1 MLAPPVGPT
10 TPAPAAGAPSRPA
23 APGASGAPSRR
34 RAERRGLCGGSS
46 CYGGRDGGVMGQSDG
61 EEKPFP
67 EAHALRPEVP
77 VHRACRMPHAL
88 PFQPRPTA
96 RLLHSH
102 GKCIQGNNGA
112 STHRGTLSYG
122 FDFLMDVGSPVL
134 AARKG
139 VVAAAV
145 QHFGEGGG
153 DSRFAPR
160 ANFVAIRHGD
170 GSYSRYYHLKKNG
183 VLVRVGE
190 RVSAGQPI
198 ALSGNTGFTGERR
211 ARARA
216 RPNTSLARGPRA
228 RRARPIPPFRPPPSP
243 PSPRLPPT
251 SHTPSPRPP
260 LSPP

>member
-1 MLAPPVGPT
+1 
-10 TPAPAAGAPSRPA
+10 
-23 APGASGAPSRR
+23 
-34 RAERRGLCGGSS
+34 
-46 CYGGRDGGVMGQSDG
+46 
-61 EEKPFP
+61 
-67 EAHALRPEVP
+67 
-77 VHRACRMPHAL
+77 MPHVL

-145 QHFGEGGG
+145 HHFGEGGG

-198 ALSGNTGFTGERR
+198 ALSGNTGFTGER

-216 RPNTSLARGPRA
+216 RRTRRSRA
-228 RRARPIPPFRPPPSP
+228 RAGARAGLGPFPFRPPPSP
-243 PSPRLPPT
+243 PSPRLPHIP
-251 SHTPSPRPP
+251 PRPPPP